1 MAEPSDEVQPNE
13 EEVEGG
19 AVKSFLEHLED
30 LRWMLIKSGA
40 ATLLAMMVCLFGVR
54 TLVKILKW
62 PLVRAQQRHIAFLPE
77 NTNQFVAFEF
87 GTMTLQTVRA
97 TSNHWGSIDLGTNPY
112 VIVQMNPVP
121 IGSNMVMGVT
131 VTSSDEPPEASG
143 PRLVFMDPSGPFL
156 SALHIAFF
164 GGLILASPF
173 VLYFIGEFVMPA
185 LKIVEKK
192 YFFRA
197 FCFGTVLFL
206 LGVSFAY
213 FIVMP
218 AALKFAELY
227 ANWMMT
233 DSDSV
238 PYWQAEPYWSFE
250 LKFMFGMGAGF
261 ELPVVLLALVKIGL
275 LNYAKLKA
283 MRRYMIV
290 INLILGA
297 LLTTPEVFTQVC
309 MAIALQVLFE
319 VAVWIAWYWE
329 RQEKKR
335 EASTGVID
343 V

>member
-1 MAEPSDEVQPNE
+1 MAEPSDEVQPDG

-40 ATLLAMMVCLFGVR
+40 ATLLALMVCLFGVR
-54 TLVKILKW
+54 KLVVILDW
-62 PLVRAQQRHIAFLPE
+62 PLVRAQQRHVAFLPE
-77 NTNQFVAFEF
+77 NTNQAVTIQL
-87 GTMTLQTVRA
+87 GSMTLQTVTTR
-97 TSNHWGSIDLGTNPY
+97 SNRLGSIDLGSNQYVTLHLDPVQIGTNTLLGIS
-112 VIVQMNPVP
+112 VRTN
-121 IGSNMVMGVT
+121 
-131 VTSSDEPPEASG
+131 DAPPEASG
-143 PRLVFMDPSGPFL
+143 PKLVFMDPSGPFL
-156 SALHIAFF
+156 SSLHIALF

-185 LKIVEKK
+185 LKIKEKK
-192 YFFRA
+192 YFLRA
-197 FCFGTVLFL
+197 FAFGTVLFL

-227 ANWMMT
+227 ANWMGLE
-233 DSDSV
+233 V

-275 LNYAKLKA
+275 LDYAKLKA

-309 MAIALQVLFE
+309 MAVALQVLFE

-335 EASTGVID
+335 AGSGAVID